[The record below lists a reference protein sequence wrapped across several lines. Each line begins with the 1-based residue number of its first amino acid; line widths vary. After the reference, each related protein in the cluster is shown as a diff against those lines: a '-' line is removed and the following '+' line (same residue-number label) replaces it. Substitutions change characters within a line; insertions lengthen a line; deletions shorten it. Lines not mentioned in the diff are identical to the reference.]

1 VTGPLATTPDGQDG
15 ATAVDDAAAV
25 VDVARDFAHLHA
37 DAVQVLRGWSA
48 PDAAQERLRT
58 AYLAHLERHPDGVAK
73 AGPPEHLTASCLV
86 ITPDGR
92 EVLLTHHRRAR
103 AWFQFGGHLEATDA
117 GLHAAAT
124 RESREESGIASLDV
138 EPVVVQLDRHTLGG
152 DFGRCRAHLDVRYAA
167 VLDRAVT
174 PATSEESLDVA
185 WWPVDALPEDTRTE
199 LSALVAATRRA
210 LRL

>member
-1 VTGPLATTPDGQDG
+1 MTERPATTAQGQG
-15 ATAVDDAAAV
+15 AATDSRGGPE
-25 VDVARDFAHLHA
+25 VDVVRAFAHLHA
-37 DAVQVLRGWSA
+37 DAVQVLGAWSA
-48 PDAAQERLRT
+48 PDAEQERLRT

-124 RESREESGIASLDV
+124 REGREESGIATLDV
-138 EPVVVQLDRHTLGG
+138 DPVIVQLDRHTLSG

-167 VLDRAVT
+167 VVDRAVV

-185 WWPVDALPEDTRTE
+185 WWPVDALPKDTRTE
-199 LSALVAATRRA
+199 LSALVEATRRA

>member
-1 VTGPLATTPDGQDG
+1 MTGRPATTGQGQDG
-15 ATAVDDAAAV
+15 AAGVDDAGTAV
-25 VDVARDFAHLHA
+25 EVARTFAHLHA
-37 DAVQVLRGWSA
+37 DAVQVLGAWNA
-48 PDAAQERLRT
+48 PDAGQERLRT

-124 RESREESGIASLDV
+124 REGREESGIGSLVV
-138 EPVVVQLDRHTLGG
+138 EPVLVQLDRHTLSG

-167 VLDRAVT
+167 VLDRAVV

-185 WWPVDALPEDTRTE
+185 WWPVDALPADTRTE